1 MRGFWT
7 EADGLSKAS
16 QHDFRKTRRTAYRPV
31 CDGGRGRDSCGSN
44 HYKAEDVRPSVER
57 ILRAH
62 RRECQNVDP
71 DGFP

>member
-7 EADGLSKAS
+7 EADGLSKTP
-16 QHDFRKTRRTAYRPV
+16 QHDFRETGRTAYRPV
-31 CDGGRGRDSCGSN
+31 CNGGCGRDPCGPD
-44 HYKAEDVRPSVER
+44 HHQAEDVRPSVER

-62 RRECQNVDP
+62 RRERQDVDP